1 MEQLEKHRRPRRT
14 KREKLEE
21 ELVKTEE
28 TIEQYTAALTDMQ
41 EKRQALME
49 EIENEQIREVT
60 KILKEKNL
68 SVGQL
73 REILEDE
80 DGQEIEEQGA

>member
-21 ELVKTEE
+21 ELVRTEE
-28 TIEQYTAALTDMQ
+28 TIEQYTAALADMQ
-41 EKRQALME
+41 EKKQMLLE

-60 KILKEKNL
+60 KILKEKKL
-68 SVGQL
+68 SVVQL
-73 REILEDE
+73 RELLKDE
-80 DGQEIEEQGA
+80 AEAAVQGA

>member
-21 ELVKTEE
+21 ELVRTEE
-28 TIEQYTAALTDMQ
+28 TIEQYTAALADMQ
-41 EKRQALME
+41 EKKQMLLE

-60 KILKEKNL
+60 KILKEKKL

-73 REILEDE
+73 RELLKDE
-80 DGQEIEEQGA
+80 AEAADRKSVV

>member
-21 ELVKTEE
+21 ELLKTEE
-28 TIEQYTAALTDMQ
+28 TIEQYTAALAEMQ
-41 EKRQALME
+41 EKRQDLLE

-60 KILKEKNL
+60 RILKEKNL
-68 SVGQL
+68 SIGQL
-73 REILEDE
+73 RELLTEE
-80 DGQEIEEQGA
+80 EGEEMEEQGA

>member
-28 TIEQYTAALTDMQ
+28 TIEQYTAALADMQ

>member
-21 ELVKTEE
+21 ELLKTEE
-28 TIEQYTAALTDMQ
+28 TIAQYTAALSDLQ
-41 EKRQALME
+41 EKRQALSE
-49 EIENEQIREVT
+49 EIENEQIREVARL
-60 KILKEKNL
+60 LKEKNL

-73 REILEDE
+73 KELLSDEEGEDE
-80 DGQEIEEQGA
+80 VEQGA

>member
-21 ELVKTEE
+21 ELAKTVE
-28 TIEQYTAALTDMQ
+28 TIEQYAAALEDMK
-41 EKRQALME
+41 EKRQMLLE

-60 KILKEKNL
+60 RILKEKKL

-73 REILEDE
+73 RELLG
-80 DGQEIEEQGA
+80 DGEGEEAVEQGA

>member
-21 ELVKTEE
+21 ELAKTVE
-28 TIEQYTAALTDMQ
+28 TIEQYTAALEDMK
-41 EKRQALME
+41 EKRQMLLE

-60 KILKEKNL
+60 RILKEKKL

-73 REILEDE
+73 RELLG
-80 DGQEIEEQGA
+80 DGEGEEAVEKGA

>member
-14 KREKLEE
+14 KREKMEE
-21 ELVKTEE
+21 ELVRTEE
-28 TIEQYTAALTDMQ
+28 TIEQYTAALADMQ
-41 EKRQALME
+41 EKKQMLLE

-60 KILKEKNL
+60 KILKEKKL

-73 REILEDE
+73 RELLKDE
-80 DGQEIEEQGA
+80 AEAAVQGA

>member
-21 ELVKTEE
+21 ELVRTEE
-28 TIEQYTAALTDMQ
+28 TIEQYTAALADMQ
-41 EKRQALME
+41 EKKQMLLE

-60 KILKEKNL
+60 KILKEKKL

-73 REILEDE
+73 RELLKDE
-80 DGQEIEEQGA
+80 AEAAVQGA

>member
-28 TIEQYTAALTDMQ
+28 TIEQYTAALADMQ
-41 EKRQALME
+41 DSQA
-49 EIENEQIREVT
+49 
-60 KILKEKNL
+60 
-68 SVGQL
+68 
-73 REILEDE
+73 
-80 DGQEIEEQGA
+80 

>member
-1 MEQLEKHRRPRRT
+1 MDQLEKHRRPRRT

-21 ELVKTEE
+21 ELAKTEE
-28 TIEQYTAALTDMQ
+28 AVRQYTGALAEMQ
-41 EKRQALME
+41 EKRQMLME

-73 REILEDE
+73 RELLKEEGDE
-80 DGQEIEEQGA
+80 AAEQGA

>member
-21 ELVKTEE
+21 ELVRTEE
-28 TIEQYTAALTDMQ
+28 TIEQYTAALADMQ
-41 EKRQALME
+41 EKKQMLLE

-60 KILKEKNL
+60 KIQKEKKL

-73 REILEDE
+73 RELLKDE
-80 DGQEIEEQGA
+80 AEAAVQGA

>member
-14 KREKLEE
+14 NREKLEE
-21 ELVKTEE
+21 ELVRTEE
-28 TIEQYTAALTDMQ
+28 TIEQYTAALADMQ
-41 EKRQALME
+41 EKKQMLLE

-60 KILKEKNL
+60 KILKEKKL

-73 REILEDE
+73 RELLKDE
-80 DGQEIEEQGA
+80 AEAAVQGA

>member
-28 TIEQYTAALTDMQ
+28 AIRQYTGALAEMQ
-41 EKRQALME
+41 EKRQMLME

-60 KILKEKNL
+60 KILREKNL

-73 REILEDE
+73 KEMLREEGEED
-80 DGQEIEEQGA
+80 EEQGA